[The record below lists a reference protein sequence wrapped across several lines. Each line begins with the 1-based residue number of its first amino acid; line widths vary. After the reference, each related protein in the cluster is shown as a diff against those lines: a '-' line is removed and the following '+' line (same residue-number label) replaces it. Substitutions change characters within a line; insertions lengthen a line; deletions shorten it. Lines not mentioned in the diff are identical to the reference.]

1 MAQSASLSGLGVD
14 LSSRDQQGRGPFC
27 FWRYAMGL
35 CRLSNMKSYLV
46 VPAITLVC
54 FAVQAETVIEAVK
67 AGRVEPITHY
77 LEQGGDV
84 NVSEAD
90 GTTLLMWAIEARN
103 SVAAKILIDA
113 GADVSRMNRY
123 GITALYLAARQGDV
137 IATRALLAHGADAS
151 GALPE
156 GETVLM
162 TASKNGNPEVL
173 LLLLRGGADVDGTM
187 PIGESP
193 FLYGADPNARE
204 SWHQQTAL
212 MWAAATGN
220 VDAMKVLIGSGANV
234 DDYTATILAPIVK
247 DEVRQGGFVY
257 ADIPPGRLTAL
268 HFAAREGRIESVR
281 TLIEV
286 GADLDIGDDFGT
298 NALVLATL
306 NGYLDIA
313 GLLLEAGADPN
324 VADKYGRTVLFMA
337 TDLNTLDHNPRPPPR
352 IESELRPVGLV
363 KLALAHD
370 AEVDIPLKDALP
382 KWCAQGCMHNPVLV
396 EGATA
401 LLRAAMSGDVEIVR
415 ILLEAGADPMVVT
428 SEQERTELD
437 IDYETYPDGQTTPLL
452 AAAGV
457 GWRDLIS
464 RGRDNDAI
472 EVIQIFLDLGADIN
486 QANQAGHTALHGAT
500 YRGSTAIIR
509 FLVDNGADLFA
520 ENIRGWTAL
529 DIAMGQPDQ
538 RIAPN
543 QDTIA
548 LLRSLMPVEAKLSSL
563 VN

>member
-1 MAQSASLSGLGVD
+1 
-14 LSSRDQQGRGPFC
+14 
-27 FWRYAMGL
+27 MGL
-35 CRLSNMKSYLV
+35 CKASNMKSYLV
-46 VPAITLVC
+46 ALAITSACL
-54 FAVQAETVIEAVK
+54 AAQAETVIEAVR
-67 AGRVEPITHY
+67 AGKVEDIAHY

-84 NVSEAD
+84 NAPEAD

-103 SVAAKILIDA
+103 PAVAEMLIDA
-113 GADVSRMNRY
+113 GADVSRVNRY
-123 GITALYLAARQGDV
+123 GITALYLAARQGDAV
-137 IATRALLAHGADAS
+137 ATRALLAHGANAN

-173 LLLLRGGADVDGTM
+173 SLLLRGGADVDGTM
-187 PIGESP
+187 PAGESP

-204 SWHQQTAL
+204 GWHQQTAL

-220 VDAMKVLIGSGANV
+220 VDAMRVLIGSGASV

-286 GADLDIGDDFGT
+286 GADLDIGDDFET

-352 IESELRPVGLV
+352 MQSELSPVGLV
-363 KLALAHD
+363 KLALANG
-370 AEVDIPLKDALP
+370 AEVDVPLKSTLP
-382 KWCAQGCMHNPVLV
+382 KWCAQGCTHNPILV

-401 LLRAAMSGDVEIVR
+401 LLRAAMSGDVEIVK
-415 ILLEAGADPMVVT
+415 ILLEAGADPMAVT
-428 SEQERTELD
+428 SEQEQSEFD
-437 IDYETYPDGQTTPLL
+437 IEQDLHPDGQTTPFL

-486 QANQAGHTALHGAT
+486 QSNQAGHTALHGAT
-500 YRGSTAIIR
+500 YRGSPAIIQ
-509 FLVDNGADLFA
+509 FLVENGADLSA
-520 ENIRGWTAL
+520 ENGRGWTAL

-543 QDTIA
+543 QDTTV
-548 LLRSLMPVEAKLSSL
+548 LLRSLMPVEAELSNL

>member
-1 MAQSASLSGLGVD
+1 
-14 LSSRDQQGRGPFC
+14 
-27 FWRYAMGL
+27 
-35 CRLSNMKSYLV
+35 MKSYLV
-46 VPAITLVC
+46 ALAITSVC
-54 FAVQAETVIEAVK
+54 LAAQAETVIEAVR
-67 AGRVEPITHY
+67 AGKVEDVAHY
-77 LEQGGDV
+77 LKQGGDV
-84 NVSEAD
+84 NAPEAD
-90 GTTLLMWAIEARN
+90 GTTLLMWAIEAR
-103 SVAAKILIDA
+103 SSAVAEMLIDA
-113 GADVSRMNRY
+113 GADISRVNRY
-123 GITALYLAARQGDV
+123 GITAFYLAARQGDAV
-137 IATRALLAHGADAS
+137 ATRALLAHGADAN

-173 LLLLRGGADVDGTM
+173 SLLLRGGADADGTI
-187 PIGESP
+187 PVGESP

-204 SWHQQTAL
+204 GWHQQTAL

-220 VDAMKVLIGSGANV
+220 VDAMRVLIESGANV

-247 DEVRQGGFVY
+247 DEFRQGGFVY

-268 HFAAREGRIESVR
+268 HFAAREGQIESVR
-281 TLIEV
+281 VLIEA
-286 GADLDIGDDFGT
+286 GADLDIGDDFET

-324 VADKYGRTVLFMA
+324 VADKYGRTVLFVA

-352 IESELRPVGLV
+352 MQSELSPIDLV
-363 KLALAHD
+363 RLALANG
-370 AEVDIPLKDALP
+370 AEVDVPLKSKLP
-382 KWCAQGCMHNPVLV
+382 KWCAQGCTHNPILV

-401 LLRAAMSGDVEIVR
+401 LLRAAMSGDVEIVK
-415 ILLEAGADPMVVT
+415 ILLEAGADPVIVT

-437 IDYETYPDGQTTPLL
+437 IEYDMYPDGQTTPFL

-457 GWRDLIS
+457 GWRDMIS
-464 RGRDNDAI
+464 RGRDDDAV
-472 EVIQIFLDLGADIN
+472 EVIQVFLDLGADIN

-500 YRGSTAIIR
+500 YRGSPAIIQ
-509 FLVDNGADLFA
+509 FLVENEADLSV
-520 ENIRGWTAL
+520 ENGRGWTAL

-543 QDTIA
+543 QDTTA
-548 LLRSLMPVEAKLSSL
+548 LLRSLMPVEAELSNL
-563 VN
+563 AIN

>member
-1 MAQSASLSGLGVD
+1 MV
-14 LSSRDQQGRGPFC
+14 
-27 FWRYAMGL
+27 L
-35 CRLSNMKSYLV
+35 CKVSNMKSYLV
-46 VPAITLVC
+46 ALAITSVCLV
-54 FAVQAETVIEAVK
+54 AQAETVIEAVR
-67 AGRVEPITHY
+67 AGKVEDVAHY
-77 LEQGGDV
+77 LKQGGDV
-84 NVSEAD
+84 NAPEAD
-90 GTTLLMWAIEARN
+90 GTTLLMWAIEAR
-103 SVAAKILIDA
+103 SSAVAEMLIDA
-113 GADVSRMNRY
+113 GADISRVNRY
-123 GITALYLAARQGDV
+123 GITAFYLAARQGDAV
-137 IATRALLAHGADAS
+137 ATRALLAHGADAN

-173 LLLLRGGADVDGTM
+173 SLLLRGGADADGTI
-187 PIGESP
+187 PVGESP

-204 SWHQQTAL
+204 GWHQQTAL

-220 VDAMKVLIGSGANV
+220 VDAMRVLIESGANV

-247 DEVRQGGFVY
+247 DEFRQGGFVY

-268 HFAAREGRIESVR
+268 HFAAREGQIESVR
-281 TLIEV
+281 VLIEA
-286 GADLDIGDDFGT
+286 GADLDIGDDFET

-324 VADKYGRTVLFMA
+324 VADKYGRTVLFVA

-352 IESELRPVGLV
+352 MQSELSPIDLV
-363 KLALAHD
+363 RLALANG
-370 AEVDIPLKDALP
+370 AEVDVPLKSKLP
-382 KWCAQGCMHNPVLV
+382 KWCAQGCTHNPILV

-401 LLRAAMSGDVEIVR
+401 LLRAAMSGDVEIVK
-415 ILLEAGADPMVVT
+415 ILLEAGADPVIVT

-437 IDYETYPDGQTTPLL
+437 IEYDMYPDGQTTPFL

-457 GWRDLIS
+457 GWRDMIS
-464 RGRDNDAI
+464 RGRDDDAV
-472 EVIQIFLDLGADIN
+472 EVIQVFLDLGADIN

-500 YRGSTAIIR
+500 YRGSPAIIQ
-509 FLVDNGADLFA
+509 FLVENEADLSV
-520 ENIRGWTAL
+520 ENGRGWTAL

-543 QDTIA
+543 QDTTA
-548 LLRSLMPVEAKLSSL
+548 LLRSLMPVEAELSNL
-563 VN
+563 AIN

>member
-1 MAQSASLSGLGVD
+1 
-14 LSSRDQQGRGPFC
+14 
-27 FWRYAMGL
+27 MGL
-35 CRLSNMKSYLV
+35 CRVSNMKNYLV
-46 VPAITLVC
+46 ALAITSLC
-54 FAVQAETVIEAVK
+54 LAAQAETVIEAVK
-67 AGRVEPITHY
+67 AGKVEPITHH

-84 NVSEAD
+84 NASEAD

-103 SVAAKILIDA
+103 SAVAEMLIDA
-113 GADVSRMNRY
+113 GADVSRVNRY
-123 GITALYLAARQGDV
+123 GITALYLAARQGDAA
-137 IATRALLAHGADAS
+137 ATRALLDHGADANS
-151 GALPE
+151 ALPE

-173 LLLLRGGADVDGTM
+173 SLLLRGGADVDGTM
-187 PIGESP
+187 PAGESP

-212 MWAAATGN
+212 MWASATGN
-220 VDAMKVLIGSGANV
+220 VDAMRVLIESGASV
-234 DDYTATILAPIVK
+234 DDYTATILAPKVK
-247 DEVRQGGFVY
+247 DGFKQGGFVY

-268 HFAAREGRIESVR
+268 HFAAREGQIESVR
-281 TLIEV
+281 TLIEA

-337 TDLNTLDHNPRPPPR
+337 TDLNTLDHNPRPPPKMQ
-352 IESELRPVGLV
+352 SELSPVGLV
-363 KLALAHD
+363 KLALEHE
-370 AEVDIPLKDALP
+370 AEVDIPLKSGLP
-382 KWCAQGCMHNPVLV
+382 KWCAQGCMHNPILV

-428 SEQERTELD
+428 SEQERTEND
-437 IDYETYPDGQTTPLL
+437 IEYDLYPDGQTTPFL

-486 QANQAGHTALHGAT
+486 QANQAGHTALHGAA
-500 YRGSTAIIR
+500 YRGSTAIIQ
-509 FLVDNGADLFA
+509 FLVDSGADLSA
-520 ENIRGWTAL
+520 ENGRGWTAL
-529 DIAMGQPDQ
+529 DIAMGQLDQ

-543 QDTIA
+543 QNTTA
-548 LLRSLMPVEAKLSSL
+548 LLRSLMPVEAELSSL
-563 VN
+563 AN